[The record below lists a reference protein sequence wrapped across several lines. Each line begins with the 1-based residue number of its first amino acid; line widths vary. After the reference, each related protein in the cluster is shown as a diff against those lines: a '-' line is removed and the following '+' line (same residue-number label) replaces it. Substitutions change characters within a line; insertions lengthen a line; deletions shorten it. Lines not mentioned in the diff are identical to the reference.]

1 MAARSSNAVNRV
13 ALAFALGLALLGSA
27 AVDADMIGAADSTAG
42 PLLSSSTSIFKIEGG
57 SVLSQAPGDTVNMTL
72 YSGSTL
78 FTGVSLSQFEVNI
91 PAAGRLSVRL
101 TDLNFPSAVGALSF
115 ALVDQGEV
123 VGLLDGAGDLT
134 LQLGGAA
141 TMYAFVYA
149 VAAPGVNIGSYYLDV
164 SHEFEQP
171 VPLPAA
177 IWLLLSGVGFV
188 GWLGR
193 RRRT

>member
-1 MAARSSNAVNRV
+1 MAMAARSSNVV
-13 ALAFALGLALLGSA
+13 SGLALVLALLGSA
-27 AVDADMIGAADSTAG
+27 PVGAEMIGDAAASAS
-42 PLLSSSTSIFKIEGG
+42 PSLSGSTSISKIDVGN
-57 SVLSQAPGDTVNMTL
+57 VLSQAPGPLVNLSL

-91 PAAGRLSVRL
+91 PGAGQLSIHL
-101 TDLNFPSAVGALSF
+101 EDLDFPSAAGALSF

-123 VGLLDGAGDLT
+123 VGLLNGTGDLIVPI
-134 LQLGGAA
+134 GGAA

-149 VAAPGVNIGSYYLDV
+149 VAAPGVNIASYYLDV

-177 IWLLLSGVGFV
+177 LWLLLSGAGFV

-193 RRRT
+193 RRA

>member
-1 MAARSSNAVNRV
+1 MARSSNSVKG
-13 ALAFALGLALLGSA
+13 FALVLALLGATSVGAEMVGGADWA
-27 AVDADMIGAADSTAG
+27 ASPPASG
-42 PLLSSSTSIFKIEGG
+42 STSISKIEVG
-57 SVLSQAPGDTVNMTL
+57 SVMSRATSQLVNMSL
-72 YSGSTL
+72 YSGNTL

-91 PAAGRLSVRL
+91 PAAGQLSIHL
-101 TDLNFPSAVGALSF
+101 EDLEFPSAAGALSF

-134 LQLGGAA
+134 LQIGGAA

-149 VAAPGVNIGSYYLDV
+149 VAAPGANIASYYLNV
-164 SHEFEQP
+164 SHQFEQP

-177 IWLLLSGVGFV
+177 VWLLLSGLGFV